1 MPAVMPGSFTVLG
14 VLGGIVALLVQ
25 SAILARQDVPL
36 SESLAASL
44 LAIFSGL
51 IGAKLWSRLL
61 HPGESLI
68 GPGWAVDGFL
78 VVAPLVAVATV
89 LALGLPVGLFLDAT
103 APGMFFAVAIGRL
116 GCFFTGCCAG
126 RCTSSRYGIWSS
138 DRRVGARR
146 IPTQLLESA
155 AGLLFGI
162 VSYVLVL
169 GGVIPI
175 EGGVFV
181 IAVTAYFVVRHF
193 LLRLR
198 SEPRRYLWQRR
209 SRLASESA

>member
-1 MPAVMPGSFTVLG
+1 
-14 VLGGIVALLVQ
+14 
-25 SAILARQDVPL
+25 
-36 SESLAASL
+36 
-44 LAIFSGL
+44 
-51 IGAKLWSRLL
+51 LL

-78 VVAPLVAVATV
+78 VVAPLVAVAT
-89 LALGLPVGLFLDAT
+89 LIALDLPVGLVLDAT

-126 RCTSSRYGIWSS
+126 RCTASRYGIWSS

-162 VSYVLVL
+162 VSSVLVL
-169 GGVIPI
+169 GDVIPV

-181 IAVTAYFVVRHF
+181 FAVASYFVVRQF

-198 SEPRRYLWQRR
+198 SEPRRYLWQRT
-209 SRLASESA
+209 SRLAPKSA